1 MGLIVQKYG
10 GSSVADVEKIRT
22 VARRVID
29 TKAAGNDIVAIVS
42 AMGKT
47 TDNLIALAKQ
57 VVDNPPDREMDM
69 LLATGEQQSIA
80 LLAMAIQSM
89 GHGAVSFT
97 GPQVGILT
105 DGSFSRSRIKA
116 VKEDRIRAELDKGN
130 AVIVAGFQGASI
142 DGQITTLGRGGSD
155 TTAVAVAAALGAEMC
170 DIFTDVDGV
179 YTADPRVVPD
189 ARRLKAI
196 AYEEMVELASLGAK
210 VLHSRAVVLAWKYQ
224 TPLRVRSTFKQ
235 DEGTLVVNDTQA
247 LDMER
252 FVVSGV
258 AVDKNQAKISLIG
271 VPDKPGVAA
280 TIFGILGKAGIV
292 IDMIIQN
299 VSRDGRSDISFTV
312 PRTDLHKTMAASA
325 EICQETGTEEAL
337 SDENIAKVSIVG
349 IGMQSHSGV
358 ASQMFEALANQ
369 NINIQMISTTEI
381 KVSCV
386 IELDRADDAARALH
400 HQYGLSGNS

>member
-10 GSSVADVEKIRT
+10 GSSVADVEKIRA

-29 TKAAGNDIVAIVS
+29 TKAAGNDMVVIVS

-57 VVDNPPDREMDM
+57 VVNNPPDREMDM

-105 DGSFSRSRIKA
+105 DSSFSRSRIKA

-155 TTAVAVAAALGAEMC
+155 TTAVAVAAALGAEVC

-196 AYEEMVELASLGAK
+196 SYEEMVELASLGAK
-210 VLHSRAVVLAWKYQ
+210 VLHSRAVELAWKYQ

-247 LDMER
+247 LDMEQ

-258 AVDKNQAKISLIG
+258 AVDKNQAKVSLIG
-271 VPDKPGVAA
+271 VPDEPGVAA
-280 TIFGILGKAGIV
+280 KIFGILGEAGII

-312 PRTDLHKTMAASA
+312 PRTDLHKTMSASA
-325 EICQETGTEEAL
+325 EICDETGGEKAL

-358 ASQMFEALANQ
+358 AAQMFEALANQ
-369 NINIQMISTTEI
+369 DINIQMIATSEI

-386 IELDRADDAARALH
+386 IQLERADDAARALH
-400 HQYGLSGNS
+400 QQYGLSGGS